1 MTVQLKEV
9 KNFFEL
15 LNKNNVEYMIIGGVA
30 VNVHGY
36 TRATGDLDIWYNPT
50 EVNYRKLLT
59 TIQEFG
65 FDTSE
70 IESLASD
77 PLKAF
82 IRLPLESFYVELLA
96 IIDGRL
102 DYNEVY
108 SRTYNFNITEELSVK
123 VIGYDDLI
131 QNKIMARRVKDLDDI
146 AQLERRRNKQN

>member
-1 MTVQLKEV
+1 MTPKLKEV
-9 KNFFEL
+9 QAFFEL
-15 LNKNNVEYMIIGGVA
+15 LNKHVVEYMIIGGVA

-50 EVNYRKLLT
+50 EENYQKLLA
-59 TIQEFG
+59 TIREFG

-70 IESLASD
+70 IENASKD

-82 IRLPLESFYVELLA
+82 IRIPLESFYIELLA
-96 IIDGRL
+96 IIDGKL
-102 DYNEVY
+102 NYYEVY
-108 SRTYNFNITEELSVK
+108 NRAYEFEINDKLTVK

-146 AQLERRRNKQN
+146 AQLERRRANNK

>member
-1 MTVQLKEV
+1 
-9 KNFFEL
+9 
-15 LNKNNVEYMIIGGVA
+15 
-30 VNVHGY
+30 
-36 TRATGDLDIWYNPT
+36 
-50 EVNYRKLLT
+50 
-59 TIQEFG
+59 
-65 FDTSE
+65 
-70 IESLASD
+70 
-77 PLKAF
+77 LKAF

-108 SRTYNFNITEELSVK
+108 SRTYNFNISEELSVK